1 MPVSKKPDSCT
12 SCDICDDIRKL
23 ASPDVGRLMDAAEKG
38 NGVGGV
44 HVLSGDLQVGA
55 AFVIGTTIGI
65 EKRW

>member
-1 MPVSKKPDSCT
+1 
-12 SCDICDDIRKL
+12 
-23 ASPDVGRLMDAAEKG
+23 MDAAEKG